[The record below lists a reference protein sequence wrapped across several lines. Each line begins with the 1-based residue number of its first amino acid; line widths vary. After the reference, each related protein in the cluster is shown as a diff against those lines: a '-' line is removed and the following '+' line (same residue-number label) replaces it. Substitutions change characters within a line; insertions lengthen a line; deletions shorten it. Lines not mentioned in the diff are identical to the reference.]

1 MLKKIIPAL
10 LVLTFITTQASAH
23 FLWVNAK
30 DLTPSANRNLKF
42 SIGWGHGFYNP
53 VGSILLNGEKIK
65 EFYMLTSQGKK
76 VQLKGINPLQFK
88 TESKIPQGTHL
99 VVISRNE
106 DFYTKYKSKNKT
118 KKAHASKKGLKN
130 VIESRFIGMYAK
142 AIVNSGKAKQ
152 SEKPSRVLGKKVGH
166 RLEIVPLS
174 DPAKLKAGDYFE
186 FRVLFNGEPLGE
198 AFNST
203 YLGFSQDEAWAYS
216 ARSNSRGLAK
226 VRLLKPGI
234 WVIRVNHKEKYP
246 DPKVSD
252 IYSLTASLVF
262 EIK

>member
-1 MLKKIIPAL
+1 MF
-10 LVLTFITTQASAH
+10 LVLTFIATQASAH

-30 DLTPSANRNLKF
+30 DLTPSANRYLKF

-53 VGSILLNGEKIK
+53 VGSILLNGKKIK
-65 EFYMLTSQGKK
+65 EFYMLTSQGQK
-76 VQLKGINPLQFK
+76 VQIKGINPLQFK
-88 TESKIPQGTHL
+88 TESRIPQGTHL

-106 DFYTKYKSKNKT
+106 DFYTKFKVKNKT
-118 KKAHASKKGLKN
+118 KKVHASKKGLKN

-142 AIVNSGKAKQ
+142 AIVNSGKAKKT
-152 SEKPSRVLGKKVGH
+152 SPVLSKKIGH
-166 RLEIVPLS
+166 RLEIVPLT
-174 DPAKLKAGDYFE
+174 DPAKLKPGDYMKFKL
-186 FRVLFNGEPLGE
+186 LFNGKPLGE

-203 YLGFSQDEAWAYS
+203 YLGFSEDQAWAYS
-216 ARSNSRGLAK
+216 ARTNSQGLGK

-246 DPKVSD
+246 NTGVCD